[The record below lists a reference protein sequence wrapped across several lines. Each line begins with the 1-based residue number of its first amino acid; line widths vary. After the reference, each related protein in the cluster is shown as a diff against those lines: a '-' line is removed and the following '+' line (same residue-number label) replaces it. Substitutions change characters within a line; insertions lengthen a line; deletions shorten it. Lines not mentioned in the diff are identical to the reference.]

1 MVVDTSAL
9 VAIVRNEPER
19 DLFLER
25 LAGLPRAPLLSA
37 VTWMEAHMVVLGRM
51 GDPGIVVL
59 REAIDAA
66 NLRAIPVP
74 FELAEAAFDAF
85 RRFGKGRH
93 PAGLNFGDC
102 FAYALAMTMGE
113 PLLFKG
119 SDFSKTDVT
128 PAVGPL

>member
-19 DLFLER
+19 DVFLER
-25 LAGLPRAPLLSA
+25 LASQPRAPLLSA
-37 VTWMEAHMVVLGRM
+37 VTWMEAHMVVLGTM

-59 REAIDAA
+59 REAIATA
-66 NLRAIPVP
+66 NLRTIQVPV
-74 FELAEAAFDAF
+74 ELAEAAFDAF

-102 FAYALAMTMGE
+102 FAYALAMTMDE

-119 SDFSKTDVT
+119 GDFSKTDVT
-128 PAVGPL
+128 PAVAPL